1 VVVLKEVFVRQ
12 ERCLGCKS
20 CELACAVAHSRS
32 GNLFASLG
40 ESQSPRKRIYADYWQ
55 GSNFIINCRHCE
67 EPLCARVC
75 PTHAICKDSASGKV
89 VQAYERC
96 IGCGMC
102 QLACPFGVI
111 SRYLESKKTVKCD
124 GCPDRETP
132 ACVVACPTRALLYVD
147 SEELMQGKRQVV
159 AQQLLNQGSAI

>member
-1 VVVLKEVFVRQ
+1 MVVLKEVFVRQ

-32 GNLFASLG
+32 GSLFASLG
-40 ESQSPRKRIYADYWQ
+40 ESQNPRKRIYADYWQ
-55 GSNFIINCRHCE
+55 GRNFIINCRHCE

-75 PTHAICKDSASGKV
+75 PTHALSKDLASGKV
-89 VQAYERC
+89 MQADERC

-124 GCPDRETP
+124 GCPDREIP
-132 ACVVACPTRALLYVD
+132 ACVGACPTRALLYVD
-147 SEELMQGKRQVV
+147 SEALMQGKRQAV
-159 AQQLLNQGSAI
+159 AQQLLTQGSAV